1 MRAFVRHI
9 GVIDLHNRVHSVAL
23 TPGVNVITGRS
34 STGKSALIE
43 IFDFCFGS
51 SEFTIPEGIITKHAN
66 IYFVTMRVR
75 DTDLIL
81 GRRRDEKK
89 AFLKV
94 ENDAELLA
102 DISGLSVDYFEKGY
116 FSSLEDF
123 KRELAGWFGLTITDI
138 DESLEER
145 KFRGNRKKPTPS
157 VRSFT
162 SFMLQHQNLVAN
174 KHAIFY
180 RFDEKLKREQ
190 VIDHFKV
197 FMGFADQKYF
207 LTAQQINQLK
217 LTQKSLEQ
225 QIPRA
230 ALHKERLLKTLKESV
245 DSYSAISGTTLEIG
259 DLAKAVAKPQAAL
272 DYIRLL
278 KVDVVAESDS
288 HAKMRQGLEDEKA
301 KLIGDLRK
309 NQNRLSSIRSSIKFS
324 KGYADGA
331 AGVLLPDDAV
341 ISVSSCPFCDVHDL
355 ALVEEANKLSDA
367 IDWLNGELN
376 RSKYMLSSF
385 EEEEA
390 KVLRELTQKKAEIG
404 TVEKQIA
411 SLDLQT
417 AQLQKHR
424 SQYELALK
432 VKLKIET
439 ILEDLLDK
447 PDQELQAQLEKV
459 IDDIKK
465 LRKFLKSNY
474 DIEEKMRVAE
484 EEICTYMEELGS
496 SFEFEKSYQPI
507 KLRFSIDTFDLWHEG
522 VDRRVFL
529 RSMGSGANWLYC
541 HLTLFLALHRYFCG
555 LGDSCNIPSVL
566 FLDQPS
572 QVYFPSVL
580 DTGDRFL
587 PEVLARKTG
596 SDRSR
601 TVDEDVEAVTNL
613 YSQLVKFCKATKE
626 DTGIEPQI
634 IVTDHADH
642 LEIDGDRTFDSLV
655 AGRRWRGSGEG
666 FIRGIEVTHF
676 NESSGGLTEL
686 TFEEIS
692 RFDVP
697 DIVDYIEQLARER
710 ADSLVDEEPLAR
722 LIGNTRASFWRVDTL
737 DVDDSSIEVS
747 PDEIRCTA
755 DVQFAGE
762 QDLESGPAGTIISGT
777 LTIILSTELTISF
790 EDPEFEIRDPMG
802 DDEE

>member
-9 GVIDLHNRVHSVAL
+9 GVIDLHDKVHSVAF

-51 SEFTIPEGIITKHAN
+51 SEFTVPEGIITRYAD
-66 IYFVTMRVR
+66 IYFVMMRVR

-94 ENDAELLA
+94 ENDGKFLK
-102 DISGLSVDYFEKGY
+102 DISGLSVDYFEKSY

-123 KRELAGWFGLTITDI
+123 KIELAGWFGLTITDM

-145 KFRGNRKKPTPS
+145 KYRGNRKKPTPS

-207 LTAQQINQLK
+207 LTSQKINQLK

-230 ALHKERLLKTLKESV
+230 AQLKERYLNTLKESV
-245 DSYSAISGTTLEIG
+245 DSYAAISGTTLEIG

-278 KVDVVAESDS
+278 KVDVVAESDN
-288 HAKMRQGLEDEKA
+288 HAKMRQGLEEEKA

-324 KGYADGA
+324 KSYADGA

-341 ISVSSCPFCDVHDL
+341 ISVSSCPFCDVHDS

-367 IDWLNGELN
+367 IDWLNGELS

-390 KVLRELTQKKAEIG
+390 KVLRELAQKKEEIG
-404 TVEKQIA
+404 TIEKRIA

-417 AQLQKHR
+417 AQLQKYR

-447 PDQELQAQLEKV
+447 PDQKLQAQLDKV
-459 IDDIKK
+459 IDDIKT

-474 DIEEKMRVAE
+474 DIEEKLKAAE
-484 EEICTYMEELGS
+484 EEICAYMEALGS

-507 KLRFSIDTFDLWHEG
+507 KLRFSLDTFDLWHEG
-522 VDRRVFL
+522 ADRKVFL

-580 DTGDRFL
+580 DTGDRFS
-587 PEVLARKTG
+587 PEVLASKTG
-596 SDRSR
+596 GDRSR

-613 YSQLVKFCKATKE
+613 YSQLVEFCKAAKE

-634 IVTDHADH
+634 IVTDHADY

-655 AGRRWRGSGEG
+655 AGRRWRGSGDG
-666 FIRGIEVTHF
+666 FIRGIETTY
-676 NESSGGLTEL
+676 SDGATGGPSDL
-686 TFEEIS
+686 TFEEIL

-697 DIVDYIEQLARER
+697 GIVAHIEQFAHER
-710 ADSLVDEEPLAR
+710 AGGLVDEDPLAG
-722 LIGNTRASFWRVDTL
+722 LIANTRASFWGVDTL
-737 DVDDSSIEVS
+737 EVDVSSIEVS
-747 PDEIRCTA
+747 PYEIRCTA
-755 DVQFAGE
+755 DIQFAGD
-762 QDLESGPAGTIISGT
+762 QDLDSGPAGTIICGT
-777 LTIILSTELTISF
+777 ITIILSSDLTIRF
-790 EDPEFEIRDPMG
+790 EDPAFEIRDLMG
-802 DDEE
+802 DDDE